1 MICPSCGEDP
11 CGQYARCD
19 WDDDYDEDICDC
31 EYEDYDVIEGTATCY
46 KCWSKRHVSSEEW
59 RRLEKAQ
66 AEYDLMC
73 EEWNKEQ
80 PTTPDEPVGDGIPF

>member
-1 MICPSCGEDP
+1 MSRAGS
-11 CGQYARCD
+11 GGAAVCD
-19 WDDDYDEDICDC
+19 FDDDICDH

-46 KCWSKRHVSSEEW
+46 KCWHRRHVTSEEW

-73 EEWNKEQ
+73 EDWDKEQ
-80 PTTPDEPVGDGIPF
+80 PVASDEPVGDGIPF